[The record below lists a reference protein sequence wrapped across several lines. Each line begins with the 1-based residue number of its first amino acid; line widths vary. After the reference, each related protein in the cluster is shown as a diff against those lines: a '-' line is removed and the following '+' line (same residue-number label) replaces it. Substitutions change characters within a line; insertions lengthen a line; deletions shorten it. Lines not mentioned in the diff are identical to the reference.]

1 MNSTTT
7 HKGIHKMNK
16 DMRDFYMF
24 KLKAYFMVELGVEE
38 GLAQGLAFIAID
50 FPEKQI
56 IKILED

>member
-1 MNSTTT
+1 
-7 HKGIHKMNK
+7 MNK

-56 IKILED
+56 IKILEN